1 MTNDLFEDMRNRI
14 GCVYISDLPY
24 CKRAVWTELKRF
36 PLSDYPEEQK
46 QDFFRYVFHV
56 DYHYIKKFLHFS

>member
-1 MTNDLFEDMRNRI
+1 MNHDLFEDMKNRI

-24 CKRAVWTELKRF
+24 YKQAVWTELKRL

-46 QDFFRYVFHV
+46 QDFFRYVFNV
-56 DYHYIKKFLHFS
+56 DYYNVKRSLHFS